1 MLGYNILFRQ
11 NPVQKEKKK
20 KKYVIKQYVDL
31 LALEQLEIFFL
42 PLL

>member
-11 NPVQKEKKK
+11 NPVQKEKK